1 MRRYV
6 FAAGMLVSLFLSLYG
21 CGGGGGGGGPS
32 TTTTKLYL
40 FGTLSTNRNV
50 ATVQT
55 SIAVAGFSSY
65 SAPAGVTSGV
75 FPLRRGIFS
84 ASGPVVA
91 GSVASTY
98 DTASQKLNL
107 SISNS
112 LFKNMSASKLSN
124 GGKGTEIGRL
134 VMPAA
139 VAFPSAMTDY
149 NPSVQQFRLVPSVEL
164 KVLGGCQVNY
174 AP

>member
-6 FAAGMLVSLFLSLYG
+6 FAAGMLVSLFLALYG
-21 CGGGGGGGGPS
+21 CGGGGGGGGGPS

-55 SIAVAGFSSY
+55 SITVAGFSSY
-65 SAPAGVTSGV
+65 SAPAGVTSGI

-91 GSVASTY
+91 GSAASTY
-98 DTASQKLNL
+98 DTTSQKLNL
-107 SISNS
+107 SINNS
-112 LFKNMSASKLSN
+112 LFKSMSASKLSN
-124 GGKGTEIGRL
+124 SSKGTEIGKL
-134 VMPAA
+134 VMPAS
-139 VAFPSAMTDY
+139 VTFPSAMTDF
-149 NPSVQQFRLVPSVEL
+149 NPSVQQFRTVPPEIKTL
-164 KVLGGCQVNY
+164 TGCQVNY